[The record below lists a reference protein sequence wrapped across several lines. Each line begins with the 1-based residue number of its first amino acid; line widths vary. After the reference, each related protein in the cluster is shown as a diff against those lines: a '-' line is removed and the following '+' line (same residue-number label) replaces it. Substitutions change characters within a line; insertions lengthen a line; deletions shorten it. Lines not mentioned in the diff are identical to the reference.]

1 MKSSRFTRVAAA
13 ALALTAAA
21 ASSQAAVESFTSG
34 SPFFKRTITHTSVLT
49 TAATTF
55 TDVPSTPNTLFLP
68 PQSTALVSVDD
79 SAEAACGDGGAGN
92 PNWCELMVLI
102 GGVEGSPQAS
112 TTCLGDTCAFA
123 STDKGAA
130 SSASWR
136 GQPLSRHRCVRNTS
150 NATQRNAA
158 LAVSVSVSVS
168 VQWQVVQFG
177 AVATTF
183 RLDDS
188 RWSYRSR
195 VIASS
200 SRLLLRPISVR

>member
-55 TDVPSTPNTLFLP
+55 TDVPSTLNTLFVP
-68 PQSTALVSVDD
+68 PQSKALVSVDYC
-79 SAEAACGDGGAGN
+79 AETACGDGGAGN

-150 NATQRNAA
+150 NATQRNATQRWRCRCRC
-158 LAVSVSVSVS
+158 LCLCSGRSCSSVPSPLRS
-168 VQWQVVQFG
+168 G
-177 AVATTF
+177 LTTA
-183 RLDDS
+183 DGHTDH
-188 RWSYRSR
+188 
-195 VIASS
+195 A
-200 SRLLLRPISVR
+200 